1 MNAMELPLVLTVS
14 VKLSGSENR
23 ALILGQG
30 IACSSTNSP
39 EVAVRGAVAKL
50 LARDGYGEVETE
62 LKKITRSNWNEL
74 YEVRIT
80 PADVAPRPAMTAK
93 QHGAFPKGRW

>member
-1 MNAMELPLVLTVS
+1 
-14 VKLSGSENR
+14 
-23 ALILGQG
+23 
-30 IACSSTNSP
+30 
-39 EVAVRGAVAKL
+39 
-50 LARDGYGEVETE
+50 VETE

>member
-1 MNAMELPLVLTVS
+1 MNAMEFPLVLTVS

-39 EVAVRGAVAKL
+39 EVAVRGAV
-50 LARDGYGEVETE
+50 LANA
-62 LKKITRSNWNEL
+62 S
-74 YEVRIT
+74 
-80 PADVAPRPAMTAK
+80 M
-93 QHGAFPKGRW
+93 PKVLAGG